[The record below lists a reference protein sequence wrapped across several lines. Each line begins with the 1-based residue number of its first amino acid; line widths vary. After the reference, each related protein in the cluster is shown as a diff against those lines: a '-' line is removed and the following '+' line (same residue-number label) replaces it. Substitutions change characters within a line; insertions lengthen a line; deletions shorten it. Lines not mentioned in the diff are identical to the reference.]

1 MTTYKANCSE
11 GCYEYTRFVTVDKKL
26 DRMPYA
32 QAGILKVNDGLQL
45 VSYETVVCEIVGGW
59 LHCYGTFSN
68 STRRHIG
75 AFLKEVAPSLTYY
88 DAKACY
94 TDDVEMNVET
104 GEIRPAALGM
114 IRTVGTRRAA

>member
-11 GCYEYTRFVTVDKKL
+11 GYYEYTRFVTVDKKL

-32 QAGILKVNDGLQL
+32 QAGILKRGDAVQL
-45 VSYETVVCEIVGGW
+45 VSYETIVCEVVNGW
-59 LHCYGTFSN
+59 LHCYGTFSA

-75 AFLKEVAPSLTYY
+75 AFLKEVAPRLSYY

-94 TDDVEMNVET
+94 LDDVEMNVET
-104 GEIRPAALGM
+104 GETRPAALGT
-114 IRTVGTRRAA
+114 IQTIGTRRAA